1 MAIRTVRQEPD
12 DALHKRCKEVKEVT
26 GRIKELVADMI
37 ETMHEAGGVGLAAPQ
52 VGILKR
58 VFVVDTTGEEPF
70 CCINPEILSEEGE
83 QTGYEGCLSLPG
95 YSGKV
100 TRAKKVKIRAL
111 NAEGESFEMEAEDLV
126 ARAILHEYDHLEGIM
141 YTEKMI
147 GELVR
152 NEDLTEEDFEEE
164 EA

>member
-12 DALHKRCKEVKEVT
+12 EALHKRCKEVKDT
-26 GRIKELVADMI
+26 SPRIRELVADMI

-58 VFVVDTTGEEPF
+58 VFVVDTTGEDAF

-95 YSGKV
+95 VSGKV
-100 TRAKKVKIRAL
+100 TRAKKVKIKAF
-111 NAEGESFEMEAEDLV
+111 NENMEPFEMEAEDLV

-152 NEDLTEEDFEEE
+152 NEDLTEEDLQDQ
-164 EA
+164 